1 MGTKDFLRNAVSL
14 LERIGNSPELKSWC
28 RHYSVY
34 APPQDHALLEAELLS
49 FIDQTYRESL
59 VIVNYGQVIEKWE
72 LHDQDIASVSPEWL
86 SVQPYICVLASITW
100 HFRRDHFQNGALISE
115 SIASGALL
123 RLFQRLHE
131 LCSWPSVATTLQ
143 TLYCED
149 CQSIP
154 NDSGVYQILVPSGM
168 SIHFTEQQYNR
179 FAPLYTAEKL
189 ADKYPADDVTSFA
202 FSKEGRQAAQQ
213 INNNSALLSVRLD
226 IKFET
231 DSYKISSDSIPAL
244 VEFAETAKVL
254 NGVYIQIE
262 GNTAKVD
269 GDDGKDF
276 SFKRARS
283 VAKYLQALGIDS
295 RRFIIIGNGDS
306 KPIDTNLTEEG
317 KANNRRTEVFFKT
330 IGY

>member
-1 MGTKDFLRNAVSL
+1 MGAKDFLRNAVSL
-14 LERIGNSPELKSWC
+14 LERIDNSPELKSWC

-59 VIVNYGQVIEKWE
+59 VIVNYRQVIEKWE

-86 SVQPYICVLASITW
+86 SVQPYICVLASIAW

-115 SIASGALL
+115 SIASGALMRIFR
-123 RLFQRLHE
+123 RLND

-168 SIHFTEQQYNR
+168 SIRFTEQQYNH

-189 ADKYPADDVTSFA
+189 ADKYAQCTD
-202 FSKEGRQAAQQ
+202 KEILYIGKAAGRNGLRQ
-213 INNNSALLSVRLD
+213 RLRQ
-226 IKFET
+226 
-231 DSYKISSDSIPAL
+231 YM
-244 VEFAETAKVL
+244 
-254 NGVYIQIE
+254 
-262 GNTAKVD
+262 
-269 GDDGKDF
+269 
-276 SFKRARS
+276 
-283 VAKYLQALGIDS
+283 KYGW
-295 RRFIIIGNGDS
+295 GNGKNHRGGRAIWQVEDAGMLL
-306 KPIDTNLTEEG
+306 LTYETCDNASE
-317 KANNRRTEVFFKT
+317 KERQMIEAYKEKNNCFPVANWRK
-330 IGY
+330 